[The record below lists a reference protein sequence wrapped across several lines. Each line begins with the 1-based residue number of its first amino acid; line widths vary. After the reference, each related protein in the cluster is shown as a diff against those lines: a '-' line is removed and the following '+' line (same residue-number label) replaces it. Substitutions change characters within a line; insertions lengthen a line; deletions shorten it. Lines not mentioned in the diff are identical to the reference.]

1 MRTLNSVSEFQTE
14 AANAV
19 FTKQQAISA
28 TLQLLTKEWNDP
40 GNTPEE
46 KSVLENAIQRAEF
59 RYIDATKSGDG
70 PYAGRYWRGA
80 LYYAGYRKRH
90 SGDRIRCGVSP
101 NLETLSLLDR
111 APPEG
116 GAFACPETRKI
127 SPQLV
132 WRLAG
137 AYSAHT
143 IFVWK
148 RRDMLEKGSL
158 QWRARV
164 CLRSP

>member
-59 RYIDATKSGDG
+59 RYIDATKSERMLD
-70 PYAGRYWRGA
+70 A
-80 LYYAGYRKRH
+80 
-90 SGDRIRCGVSP
+90 IGV
-101 NLETLSLLDR
+101 
-111 APPEG
+111 
-116 GAFACPETRKI
+116 
-127 SPQLV
+127 
-132 WRLAG
+132 
-137 AYSAHT
+137 
-143 IFVWK
+143 
-148 RRDMLEKGSL
+148 
-158 QWRARV
+158 ARFTTQDIV
-164 CLRSP
+164 NAIQAIVFDAE

>member
-59 RYIDATKSGDG
+59 RYIDATKSETDRMLDAIGVARFTTQDIVN
-70 PYAGRYWRGA
+70 AIQAIVFDEIGR
-80 LYYAGYRKRH
+80 
-90 SGDRIRCGVSP
+90 
-101 NLETLSLLDR
+101 
-111 APPEG
+111 
-116 GAFACPETRKI
+116 
-127 SPQLV
+127 
-132 WRLAG
+132 
-137 AYSAHT
+137 AH
-143 IFVWK
+143 V
-148 RRDMLEKGSL
+148 
-158 QWRARV
+158 
-164 CLRSP
+164 

>member
-59 RYIDATKSGDG
+59 DEVGDG

-101 NLETLSLLDR
+101 NLRNIIPAGQSPAGRRGFLHARKAVDSKGLLILPFLSYNKDNAL
-111 APPEG
+111 
-116 GAFACPETRKI
+116 K
-127 SPQLV
+127 
-132 WRLAG
+132 
-137 AYSAHT
+137 
-143 IFVWK
+143 K
-148 RRDMLEKGSL
+148 
-158 QWRARV
+158 
-164 CLRSP
+164 

>member
-46 KSVLENAIQRAEF
+46 KSVLENAIQRRIPLHRCDEV
-59 RYIDATKSGDG
+59 GDG
-70 PYAGRYWRGA
+70 PYAGRWRGA

-90 SGDRIRCGVSP
+90 SGDRIRCG
-101 NLETLSLLDR
+101 
-111 APPEG
+111 
-116 GAFACPETRKI
+116 
-127 SPQLV
+127 
-132 WRLAG
+132 
-137 AYSAHT
+137 
-143 IFVWK
+143 
-148 RRDMLEKGSL
+148 
-158 QWRARV
+158 
-164 CLRSP
+164 

>member
-59 RYIDATKSGDG
+59 RYIDATKS
-70 PYAGRYWRGA
+70 
-80 LYYAGYRKRH
+80 
-90 SGDRIRCGVSP
+90 DRM
-101 NLETLSLLDR
+101 LD
-111 APPEG
+111 A
-116 GAFACPETRKI
+116 I
-127 SPQLV
+127 V
-132 WRLAG
+132 
-137 AYSAHT
+137 
-143 IFVWK
+143 V
-148 RRDMLEKGSL
+148 
-158 QWRARV
+158 ARFTTQDIV
-164 CLRSP
+164 NAIQAIVFDAE

>member
-59 RYIDATKSGDG
+59 RYIDATKSET
-70 PYAGRYWRGA
+70 
-80 LYYAGYRKRH
+80 
-90 SGDRIRCGVSP
+90 DRMLDAIGV
-101 NLETLSLLDR
+101 
-111 APPEG
+111 
-116 GAFACPETRKI
+116 
-127 SPQLV
+127 
-132 WRLAG
+132 
-137 AYSAHT
+137 
-143 IFVWK
+143 
-148 RRDMLEKGSL
+148 
-158 QWRARV
+158 ARFTTQDIV
-164 CLRSP
+164 NAIQAIVFDEE

>member
-59 RYIDATKSGDG
+59 RYSDATKSET
-70 PYAGRYWRGA
+70 
-80 LYYAGYRKRH
+80 
-90 SGDRIRCGVSP
+90 DRMLDAIGV
-101 NLETLSLLDR
+101 
-111 APPEG
+111 
-116 GAFACPETRKI
+116 
-127 SPQLV
+127 
-132 WRLAG
+132 
-137 AYSAHT
+137 
-143 IFVWK
+143 
-148 RRDMLEKGSL
+148 
-158 QWRARV
+158 ARFTTQDIV
-164 CLRSP
+164 NAIQAIVFDAE

>member
-59 RYIDATKSGDG
+59 RYIDET
-70 PYAGRYWRGA
+70 
-80 LYYAGYRKRH
+80 
-90 SGDRIRCGVSP
+90 DRMLDAIGV
-101 NLETLSLLDR
+101 
-111 APPEG
+111 
-116 GAFACPETRKI
+116 
-127 SPQLV
+127 
-132 WRLAG
+132 
-137 AYSAHT
+137 
-143 IFVWK
+143 
-148 RRDMLEKGSL
+148 
-158 QWRARV
+158 ARFTTQDIV
-164 CLRSP
+164 NAIQAIVFDAE